1 MKLKISLSLVALC
14 SIPASLHAREAVP
27 APFRFQTLESDYEWD
42 EDMAKAR
49 AVVASAVPLGT
60 SFWKALE
67 VFEHAGARCAG
78 DRHDPQI
85 ARCTYSDW
93 VTVHDY
99 GRADL
104 YWTAVVRLGDGQVQS
119 LSLDRVVDEK

>member
-1 MKLKISLSLVALC
+1 MKLKILFALVALC
-14 SIPASLHAREAVP
+14 SVPASLHAREAVP

-49 AVVASAVPLGT
+49 AAVARAVPLGMP
-60 SFWKALE
+60 FWHALDL
-67 VFEHAGARCAG
+67 FEHAGARCVG

-85 ARCTYSDW
+85 ALCKYSDW
-93 VTVHDY
+93 ITVHDY

-104 YWTAVVRLGDGQVQS
+104 SWTAVIRLGDGRVQS

>member
-1 MKLKISLSLVALC
+1 MKLMILLSLVALY
-14 SIPASLHAREAVP
+14 SIPAILHAREAAR

-49 AVVASAVPLGT
+49 AAVASAVPLGT
-60 SFWKALE
+60 PFWKALDLL
-67 VFEHAGARCAG
+67 EHAGARCVG

-104 YWTAVVRLGDGQVQS
+104 YWTAVVRLADGQVQS
-119 LSLDRVVDEK
+119 LSLDRLIDEK